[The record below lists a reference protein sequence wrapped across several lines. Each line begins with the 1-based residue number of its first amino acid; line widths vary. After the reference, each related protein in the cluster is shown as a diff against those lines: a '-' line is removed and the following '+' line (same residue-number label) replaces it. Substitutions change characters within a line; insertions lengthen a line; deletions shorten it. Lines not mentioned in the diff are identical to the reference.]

1 MSVIVVHAAVF
12 ARIMTA
18 AVIVVMGFI
27 KIARSSLNASG
38 NFFDLVV
45 GQLARLARLLK
56 ILPRIVLGNIN
67 AVFFR
72 ECQKLLGGLC

>member
-45 GQLARLARLLK
+45 GQLAGAVHSVPCLL
-56 ILPRIVLGNIN
+56 IVSH
-67 AVFFR
+67 
-72 ECQKLLGGLC
+72 K

>member
-45 GQLARLARLLK
+45 GQLAGAVHRNARCLL
-56 ILPRIVLGNIN
+56 IVSH
-67 AVFFR
+67 
-72 ECQKLLGGLC
+72 K